1 MTEQAIK
8 TAEVGDR
15 APDFVLPSMD
25 GDERRLSD
33 YRGKRVV
40 LFFLGIVVRLSQ
52 SAACMAAVS
61 RAAPV

>member
-40 LFFLGIVVRLSQ
+40 LFFWASW
-52 SAACMAAVS
+52 
-61 RAAPV
+61 